1 LRVQRYGI
9 ILNYTNSFPTFF
21 TSFYFYPF
29 LANQQISFF
38 FQNIPK
44 YIMIIT
50 KKCITLGQQYQRTHF
65 YIMGKEKIKMEYML
79 KGGSSN
85 VIWNII
91 STPSGLETWFADKV
105 SAKDKRF
112 TFRWGKTEIREADL
126 INYRANSFV
135 RFHWLDDEERKSYFE
150 LKIVYNELTEDLMLE
165 VTDWAEAGEGDD
177 VRDLWDSDIEKLKR
191 VSGL

>member
-1 LRVQRYGI
+1 M
-9 ILNYTNSFPTFF
+9 
-21 TSFYFYPF
+21 
-29 LANQQISFF
+29 
-38 FQNIPK
+38 K
-44 YIMIIT
+44 KT
-50 KKCITLGQQYQRTHF
+50 KVR
-65 YIMGKEKIKMEYML
+65 MEYML
-79 KGGSSN
+79 KGGSNSI
-85 VIWNII
+85 VWSII

-105 SAKDKRF
+105 SATDKTF
-112 TFRWGKTEIREADL
+112 TFRWGKTEERKAEVTSIRTN
-126 INYRANSFV
+126 NYI